1 MENPFENNFEQNPL
15 RDLISDDV
23 YELLNLRGL
32 FNETSVRDRAI
43 RMKFKFLRAQRLRAG
58 DAIDKLRDEYPYLQ
72 FDTIKKIVHNPPKN
86 LHS

>member
-1 MENPFENNFEQNPL
+1 MENPFENNFNKNPL
-15 RDLISDDV
+15 RDLISDEV

-43 RMKFKFLRAQRLRAG
+43 RMKFKFLRSQKFRAG

-86 LHS
+86 FVS

>member
-1 MENPFENNFEQNPL
+1 MTNPFENNFESNPL
-15 RDLISDDV
+15 RDLISDEV
-23 YELLNLRGL
+23 YEILKERGL

-43 RMKFKFLRAQRLRAG
+43 RLKFKFLRSKKLRAG

-86 LHS
+86 LRA